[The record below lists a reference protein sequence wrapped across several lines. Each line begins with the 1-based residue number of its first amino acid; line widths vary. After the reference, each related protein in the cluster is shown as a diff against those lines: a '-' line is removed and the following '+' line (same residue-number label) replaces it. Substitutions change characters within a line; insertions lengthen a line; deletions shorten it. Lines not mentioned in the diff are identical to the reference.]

1 MRHLP
6 PLPALRAFEATARHL
21 SFKLA
26 ASELGVT
33 PTAISHQV
41 RLLEDTLGTQL
52 FIRHTRRIELTTAGA
67 QLYPACMAA
76 LDMLADA
83 IRNIRPDTQRKT
95 VTLSATSSFMMQ
107 WLMPRLSGF
116 EANNPDI
123 DLRLHASEQVMP
135 LGTGIADIAVRY
147 GHVGQPGTNSRLLF
161 EDCFAPLCSPTLS
174 DKAALNMANAPL
186 ITTRWRKTDSKS
198 PTWERWFTQT
208 GAKPPSLGTALTVD
222 DDIHAAQAAIAG
234 RGVALLSL
242 KLMRGEIAEGLL
254 VQPCGPTLEGH
265 AHHAVWPEK
274 ARNRSEVE
282 AVQRW
287 LVAATAPLREAD

>member
-1 MRHLP
+1 MRKLP

-26 ASELGVT
+26 AAELGVT

-52 FIRHTRRIELTTAGA
+52 FIRHTRRIELTAAGA
-67 QLYPACMAA
+67 QLYPACTDA
-76 LDMLADA
+76 LDMMADA
-83 IRNIRPDTQRKT
+83 VRMVRPDRQRKS

-116 EANNPDI
+116 EADNPGI

-147 GHVGQPGTNSRLLF
+147 GYTDQPGTCSTLLF
-161 EDCFAPLCSPTLS
+161 EDRFAPLCSP
-174 DKAALNMANAPL
+174 ALVGTVASNFANAPL
-186 ITTRWRKTDSKS
+186 IATRWRKTDSKS
-198 PTWERWFTQT
+198 PTWERWFAQSGT
-208 GAKPPSLGTALTVD
+208 KPPSLGTALTVN

-234 RGVALLSL
+234 RGVALLSVQ
-242 KLMRGEIAEGLL
+242 LMRGEIAEGLL
-254 VQPCGPTLEGH
+254 ARPCGPELEGH

-274 ARNRSEVE
+274 ARNREDIE